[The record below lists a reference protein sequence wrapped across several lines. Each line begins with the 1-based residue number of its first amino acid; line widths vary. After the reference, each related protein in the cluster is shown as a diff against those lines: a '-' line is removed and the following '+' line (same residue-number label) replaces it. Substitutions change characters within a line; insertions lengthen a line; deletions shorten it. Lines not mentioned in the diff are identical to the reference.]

1 MSGQLSIVLHWFFSW
16 CQVNKLLLLCILLVA
31 PPVLFAADG
40 VNDKKILVKYGI
52 LESNETWSDSVYIV
66 GDVTIPEEY
75 TVVVE
80 PGTTIYYANY
90 DILNGG
96 DDAKV
101 SEIIVKGRFNV
112 ESTPDNPVWVKSI
125 DENTPQIL
133 DVTDEDV
140 VIEFRPYEIET
151 QGLKE
156 EFRKFKQQYLV
167 FWSVVYAMWILAL

>member
-1 MSGQLSIVLHWFFSW
+1 M
-16 CQVNKLLLLCILLVA
+16 KRLLLVCIFLVVSPLL
-31 PPVLFAADG
+31 LAAGDG
-40 VNDKKILVKYGI
+40 DDKNILVKYGI
-52 LESNETWSDSVYIV
+52 LESNETWSDAVYII
-66 GDVTIPEEY
+66 GDVTIPKEY

-80 PGTTIYYANY
+80 AGTTIYYANY
-90 DILNGG
+90 DILNSGE
-96 DDAKV
+96 DTKV
-101 SEIIVKGRFNV
+101 SEIIVKGRFEV
-112 ESTPDNPVWVKSI
+112 ESTPDKPVWVKSI
-125 DENTPQIL
+125 EENTPQIL

>member
-1 MSGQLSIVLHWFFSW
+1 M
-16 CQVNKLLLLCILLVA
+16 KRLLLLCIFIAVSPLL
-31 PPVLFAADG
+31 LAADD
-40 VNDKKILVKYGI
+40 VDDKKILVKYGI
-52 LESNETWSDSVYIV
+52 LESNETWTDVVYIV

-90 DILNGG
+90 DILNSGE
-96 DDAKV
+96 DAKV
-101 SEIIVKGRFNV
+101 SEIIVKGRFDV

-133 DVTDEDV
+133 EVSDEDV
-140 VIEFRPYEIET
+140 IIEFRPYEIET

>member
-1 MSGQLSIVLHWFFSW
+1 MSV
-16 CQVNKLLLLCILLVA
+16 
-31 PPVLFAADG
+31 AADD
-40 VNDKKILVKYGI
+40 VDDKKIVVKYGTI
-52 LESNETWSDSVYIV
+52 ESNETWSDTVYIV
-66 GDVTIPEEY
+66 GDITIPEEY
-75 TVVVE
+75 TVVVK

-90 DILNGG
+90 DILNSGE
-96 DDAKV
+96 DAKI
-101 SEIIVKGRFNV
+101 SEIIVKGYFDV

-133 DVTDEDV
+133 DVSDEDV